1 MTEPGR
7 RPLDGVRVLD
17 LADEALA
24 YGGRLLADLGAE
36 VVLVEPPGGSPLRRR
51 PPLAPAPDGGHV
63 SLWWAFMAAGKR
75 SVTLDTAHPASRPL
89 LDGLVEHADV
99 LLTTASRL
107 EAPERGLDPARLLE
121 VNPRL
126 VVSSVTPFGL
136 TGPHRDLA
144 GSDLVGWAT
153 SGILPANGDPDRAP
167 LAPAGGLSHLPAALD
182 GTIAALLALRAA
194 RRDGAGQL
202 CDISVQEATIGVG
215 MEVSLLQFL
224 DGGFAMPRTGPRRP
238 FPPIGHYPA
247 SDGPV
252 AIVAY
257 MPEHWDALA
266 AWVAE
271 ETGVR
276 EILLDTFKGT
286 PMARGPYAEVLD
298 GWLSDLTR
306 RYTKQ
311 EFFREAQARGIP
323 TAPVNSAGDVVAD
336 PHLDAVG
343 AWVTVDHPDL
353 GPVRYPR
360 GPFRVDDLPPRVGP
374 PPAPGA
380 DNRALYVDEL
390 GIDADHLAAL
400 HAVGAV

>member
-1 MTEPGR
+1 MSEPGR
-7 RPLDGVRVLD
+7 PPLEGVRVLD
-17 LADEALA
+17 LADESLA
-24 YGGRLLADLGAE
+24 YGGRLLADLGAD
-36 VVLVEPPGGSPLRRR
+36 VVLIEPPGGSRLRRR
-51 PPLAPAPDGGHV
+51 PPLAAADGRDV
-63 SLWWAFMAAGKR
+63 SLWWAFMATGKR
-75 SVTLDTAHPASRPL
+75 SVTLDLTHPASRPV
-89 LDGLVEHADV
+89 LDRLAEHADMA
-99 LLTTASRL
+99 LTTASRL
-107 EAPERGLDPARLLE
+107 DAPERGLDPDRLLE

-167 LAPAGGLSHLPAALD
+167 LAPAGNLSYLPAALD
-182 GTIAALLALRAA
+182 ATIGALLALRAA
-194 RRDGAGQL
+194 RRDGAGQV
-202 CDISVQEATIGVG
+202 CDVSVQEATIGVG

-271 ETGVR
+271 ETGVS

-306 RYTKQ
+306 RYSKQ

-323 TAPVNSAGDVVAD
+323 AAPVYTASDVAAD
-336 PHLDAVG
+336 PHLETVG

-353 GPVRYPR
+353 GTIRYPR
-360 GPFRVDDLPPRVGP
+360 GPFRIDDIEPRVFM

-380 DNRALYVDEL
+380 HNRAVYVDEL
-390 GIDADHLAAL
+390 GIDADHVAAL
-400 HAVGAV
+400 QATGVV